1 MTTTTSLSTS
11 ANRDQLT
18 TLLDHT
24 AQRSQQR
31 CCFLLRVRPERLAE
45 YIEVHQ
51 HVWQDMRDALSNAGW
66 RRYSLF
72 LRPEDGLVVGYFE
85 SDDTA
90 AALRTMVDEDVNT
103 RWQKDMDQYFVQPNG
118 GTPEILAQ
126 YFYFA

>member
-1 MTTTTSLSTS
+1 MTTSPSTS
-11 ANRDQLT
+11 ANQDRLT
-18 TLLDHT
+18 TLLTHT
-24 AQRSQQR
+24 AQRSRQR
-31 CCFLLRVRPERLAE
+31 CCFLLRVRPERLTE

-90 AALRTMVDEDVNT
+90 AAMRAMEDSDVNT
-103 RWQKDMDQYFVQPNG
+103 RWQAEMAQYFVQPNG
-118 GTPEILAQ
+118 GTPEILAP
-126 YFYFA
+126 YFHLA

>member
-11 ANRDQLT
+11 TSRDQLM

-90 AALRTMVDEDVNT
+90 AAMRAMEDSDVNT
-103 RWQKDMDQYFVQPNG
+103 RWQAEMAQYFVQPNG

-126 YFYFA
+126 YFHLA

>member
-90 AALRTMVDEDVNT
+90 AAMRAMEDSDVNT
-103 RWQKDMDQYFVQPNG
+103 RWQAEMAQYFVQPNG

-126 YFYFA
+126 YFHLA

>member
-11 ANRDQLT
+11 TSRDQLT

-90 AALRTMVDEDVNT
+90 AAMRAMEDSDVNT
-103 RWQKDMDQYFVQPNG
+103 RWQAEMAQYFVQPNG

-126 YFYFA
+126 YFHLA